1 LSAADSITYL
11 AFLLF
16 HHYFW
21 NHESEISWLYQ
32 CKRNQS
38 FANVS
43 WMSSVWLMFLLDMQ
57 VDDLTHLRTELCSSL
72 TQLLERFCEL
82 TFHDLQS
89 WVKSTA
95 CAWLISKQKH
105 CYFLSTLTKC
115 QRLIQLIRLSLYLN
129 HKDTLNVIFEIENLC
144 WFVRSKIKTHSV
156 YMKRL
161 WTSHFAV
168 KKMSHVLYM
177 KSR

>member
-1 LSAADSITYL
+1 MSAADSITYL
-11 AFLLF
+11 AFLWF

-95 CAWLISKQKH
+95 CAWLISKQIH